1 MLNEKTE
8 IPKLVK
14 VIVASGNKV
23 AIGDNLSIAL
33 QNLFNENY
41 SVNLEFIDV
50 EDIDT
55 IIDAVIRANNNLKGS
70 IEANDMEMVGKDIAS
85 LQSIID
91 QLEKTR
97 QEQLLKEEN
106 VPEEQEVPEVDENG
120 NPVTNTTEEEHSR
133 VGNLITS
140 IFSESRDTKNTTNT
154 TNTVTSNT
162 TN

>member
-1 MLNEKTE
+1 MIE
-8 IPKLVK
+8 IIL
-14 VIVASGNKV
+14 
-23 AIGDNLSIAL
+23 
-33 QNLFNENY
+33 
-41 SVNLEFIDV
+41 
-50 EDIDT
+50 DT

-120 NPVTNTTEEEHSR
+120 NPITNTTEEEHSR